1 MLYAYFVDKVWLVN
15 PFWKLNFVVTDLS
28 KAINERKIP
37 DLFPTNTGKSE
48 KKRMIKVGG
57 NDKKYL
63 KIVERVEGK
72 IGNPKGHDFNF
83 IQ

>member
-1 MLYAYFVDKVWLVN
+1 MSARSQTYFPQTLENLK
-15 PFWKLNFVVTDLS
+15 
-28 KAINERKIP
+28 
-37 DLFPTNTGKSE
+37 